1 MRSIQLKLR
10 RKDYSIVYRLFI
22 NNVGG
27 ELYDTTSVDSSTS
40 TQISLFARNVNTI
53 LFLVDP
59 MTTDFSYNYVSDEF
73 KEWLKKNQMAQEESE
88 A

>member
-1 MRSIQLKLR
+1 M
-10 RKDYSIVYRLFI
+10 
-22 NNVGG
+22 
-27 ELYDTTSVDSSTS
+27 DSSTY
-40 TQISLFARNVNTI
+40 TQISLFAMNVNTI

-59 MTTDFSYNYVSDEF
+59 MTTDFSYNDVSDEF

>member
-27 ELYDTTSVDSSTS
+27 ELYYTTSVDSSTS

>member
-1 MRSIQLKLR
+1 MTCLMNSRNGSRRIKWLK
-10 RKDYSIVYRLFI
+10 KNQKPNTV
-22 NNVGG
+22 
-27 ELYDTTSVDSSTS
+27 
-40 TQISLFARNVNTI
+40 VNTI

-59 MTTDFSYNYVSDEF
+59 MTTDFSYNDVSDEF